1 VLHISYILI
10 TSLCTLLFAYY
21 GYVVVLAFLGLKNAK
36 KQQPNYAFQPSVSIV
51 VPFRDEGENI
61 KLLLKDVAK
70 QFYPNNL
77 YELVLVND
85 HSSPANMHL
94 VKEYVQRTSVRNIML
109 LKNPGR
115 GKKEALAYGMSKA
128 HAPLILQTDAD
139 CRLPEHWISEMVQDF
154 MDVETELVLGPVGM
168 VPGNTF
174 WSRFAALDFLSLQAS
189 GLGLALNNRPF
200 MGSAANMAYRKTT
213 WLKHADKHIRE
224 QSGDDTFL
232 IQSLAAERKLAIR
245 TSGLS
250 AALVKTEAPVTLW
263 EFIQQRLRW
272 GGKTKHYKSTLAKL
286 IALDVFFL
294 NLLFLLMLGLSFW
307 DGSFLPF
314 ALSFFLTKVYV
325 DMTLLMRF
333 AHLSEQR
340 SLLRPFLAVSLL
352 YAFYIV
358 GTSLLILL
366 APGMAK
372 WKGDPVRKP
381 AKAQS

>member
-1 VLHISYILI
+1 MPQILYILI
-10 TSLCTLLFAYY
+10 TTLCTLLFAFY
-21 GYVVVLAFLGLKNAK
+21 GYVIVLAFMGLKHAK
-36 KQQPNYAFQPSVSIV
+36 KQHSNYAYQPSVSIV

-85 HSSPANMHL
+85 NSSPAQMAL
-94 VKEYVQRTSVRNIML
+94 VKDFVQRTSVRNILL

-115 GKKEALAYGMSKA
+115 GKKQALAYGMSKA

-154 MDVETELVLGPVGM
+154 SNIETELVLGPVAM
-168 VPGNTF
+168 VPEKGF
-174 WSRFAALDFLSLQAS
+174 WSQFAALDFLSLQAS
-189 GLGLALNNRPF
+189 GLGLALNKQPF

-213 WLKHADKHIRE
+213 WLKHADKHIQE

-250 AALVKTEAPVTLW
+250 AALVKTQAPGRLW

-286 IALDVFFL
+286 IAIDVFLL
-294 NLLFLLMLGLSFW
+294 NLFFLIMLGLTFW
-307 DGSFLPF
+307 DASFLPF
-314 ALSFFLTKVYV
+314 LLSFFLTKTYV
-325 DMTLLMRF
+325 DLSLLMRF
-333 AHLSEQR
+333 AHLSGQR
-340 SLLRPFLAVSLL
+340 TLLRPFLVINLL
-352 YAFYIV
+352 YSFYIV
-358 GTSLLILL
+358 GTTLLILF
-366 APGMAK
+366 APGLAK
-372 WKGDPVRKP
+372 WKGDPVRKTVT
-381 AKAQS
+381 AQS